1 MNRVGIFIEAPRY
14 LTYATYL
21 ADRSGALI
29 ITNSK
34 EVYDRITISEIPKY
48 YIPDLGVIN
57 LLSFKKKFRAL
68 PVDSI
73 ILFSDTSPAAF
84 WVQKNYKTLMV
95 SEDFIFG
102 RGDLFYANDFQ
113 TLLSGRSERC
123 GFMLRTLQKIA
134 GPKSVLDGKT
144 IYFRPCRLYS
154 ILIFMMWRV
163 VFRFKEVLFSLP
175 GRYATKI
182 SVYSDA
188 YKAIYMNSG
197 VSSDRLIVT
206 GSISFESCAD
216 AISRLGNNPSGHA
229 AVDVILFTQPFHKYP
244 VPPKEIWLSE
254 IRRFVED
261 CEKSKASYLVAL
273 HPRDDIEFYSKV
285 VPEEFIVTAPR
296 TDEQN
301 IGLVRSSKL
310 VVLKTTTTIVLP
322 ILLKKPVAYINYTSY
337 SDMNMMKHFQ
347 KEMIL
352 YNQNRVHDILSYI
365 DKNLETVISHQD
377 KEVRSTCFAIT
388 GVKDRIM
395 NIARSL
401 V

>member
-57 LLSFKKKFRAL
+57 LLLFKKKFRTL
-68 PVDSI
+68 PVDCI
-73 ILFSDTSPAAF
+73 ILFADTSPAAF

-102 RGDLFYANDFQ
+102 RGNLFYQ
-113 TLLSGRSERC
+113 TLLSGLQRC
-123 GFMLRTLQKIA
+123 GFMLRALQVIA
-134 GPKSVLDGKT
+134 GAKSLLNGKT
-144 IYFRPCRLYS
+144 VYFRPPRLYS
-154 ILIFMMWRV
+154 MLIFMMWRV
-163 VFRFKEVLFSLP
+163 IFGFKRILFSLP

-188 YKAIYMNSG
+188 YKAIYMNNG
-197 VSSDRLIVT
+197 VSSDRLIVI
-206 GSISFESCAD
+206 GSISFESSAD
-216 AISRLGNNPSGHA
+216 AISKSKYNSSDYA
-229 AVDVILFTQPFHKYP
+229 AVDVILFAQPFYKYP
-244 VPPKEIWLSE
+244 APRKEVWVTE
-254 IRRFVED
+254 IRSFVED
-261 CEKSKASYLVAL
+261 CQKSNISYLVAL
-273 HPRDDIEFYSKV
+273 HPRDDIEFYLKFI
-285 VPEEFIVTAPR
+285 PEEFIISAPR

-301 IGLVRSSKL
+301 IGLVKSASL

-322 ILLKKPVAYINYTSY
+322 FLLKKPVAYINYSSY
-337 SDMNMMKHFQ
+337 SDINMMKHFQ

-352 YNQNRVHDILSYI
+352 YDQNRISDILSYI
-365 DKNLETVISHQD
+365 GENAETVISHQD
-377 KEVRSTCFAIT
+377 KEVRSMCFAVT

-395 NIARSL
+395 NIARLL